1 MKFLSIHSVHKH
13 FPGVQALSDISLELD
28 AGKVHALV
36 GENGAGKSTLL
47 KILSGVYRPDRGWVE
62 IEGERR
68 EFLTPNDAIAA
79 GVAIIYQEL
88 HLVPDLSVAENLLLG
103 RLPTKRGVIRKKA
116 MEAEAS
122 RLLCMFEENISPW
135 ERLGKLPISQRQ
147 MIEIAKALARNA
159 RIIAFDEPTSS
170 LTEKE
175 TKKLFSVIRELKSQ
189 GKCVIYVSHRLQ
201 EIFEVCDT
209 VTVFRDGKLIQTWE
223 DIGKTNTD
231 EIVNRMVGRS
241 IRDIYRYTPRPAGEP
256 ALEVENVMGPGLSSP
271 LRFSVAKGEVVGL
284 FGLIGAGRTELLKL
298 IYGATRL
305 RSGTIKVC
313 GVPCVVRSPRMAL
326 RKGIAFCPEDRKKE
340 GIIGIRSVLENIN
353 ISSARILSP
362 FGILNMVREV
372 KNAQGFVDKLSIKTP
387 TLSQRAENLS
397 GGNQQKVILARLL
410 SEHVK
415 VLLFDEPTRGI
426 DVGAKSEVYSI
437 IMDLAARGFGILLVS
452 SDLPEILGI
461 SDRILVMREG
471 SITASLSRAEATE
484 EGIMK
489 RALPSSDTGDRPTA
503 CADPDRN

>member
-1 MKFLSIHSVHKH
+1 
-13 FPGVQALSDISLELD
+13 
-28 AGKVHALV
+28 
-36 GENGAGKSTLL
+36 
-47 KILSGVYRPDRGWVE
+47 
-62 IEGERR
+62 
-68 EFLTPNDAIAA
+68 
-79 GVAIIYQEL
+79 
-88 HLVPDLSVAENLLLG
+88 
-103 RLPTKRGVIRKKA
+103 
-116 MEAEAS
+116 
-122 RLLCMFEENISPW
+122 
-135 ERLGKLPISQRQ
+135 
-147 MIEIAKALARNA
+147 
-159 RIIAFDEPTSS
+159 
-170 LTEKE
+170 
-175 TKKLFSVIRELKSQ
+175 
-189 GKCVIYVSHRLQ
+189 
-201 EIFEVCDT
+201 
-209 VTVFRDGKLIQTWE
+209 
-223 DIGKTNTD
+223 
-231 EIVNRMVGRS
+231 
-241 IRDIYRYTPRPAGEP
+241 
-256 ALEVENVMGPGLSSP
+256 
-271 LRFSVAKGEVVGL
+271 
-284 FGLIGAGRTELLKL
+284 
-298 IYGATRL
+298 
-305 RSGTIKVC
+305 
-313 GVPCVVRSPRMAL
+313 MAL

>member
-1 MKFLSIHSVHKH
+1 MKFLSIQSVSKH
-13 FPGVQALSDISLELD
+13 FPGVQALSRISLELD
-28 AGKVHALV
+28 EGKVHAFV

-47 KILSGVYRPDRGWVE
+47 KILSGAYRPDEGWIE
-62 IEGERR
+62 IQGRR
-68 EFLTPNDAIAA
+68 QEFLTPNDAIEA
-79 GVAIIYQEL
+79 GVAIIYQEP

-103 RLPTKRGVIRKKA
+103 RLPVKNGVIRKKA
-116 MEAEAS
+116 MEAEAE

-135 ERLGKLPISQRQ
+135 TKLGTLPISQRQ
-147 MIEIAKALARNA
+147 MIEIAKALSRNA
-159 RIIAFDEPTSS
+159 QIIAFDEPTSS

-175 TKKLFSVIRELKSQ
+175 TQKLFSIIRELKSQ

-209 VTVFRDGKLIQTWE
+209 VTVFRDGKLIQRWE
-223 DIGKTNTD
+223 DIKETNTD

-241 IRDIYRYTPRPAGEP
+241 IKDIYHYTPRDLDGP
-256 ALEVENVMGPGLSSP
+256 ALEIENLMGPGLSSP
-271 LRFSVAKGEVVGL
+271 ISLSVAKGEVVGL

-298 IYGATRL
+298 IYGAERIQ
-305 RSGTIKVC
+305 SGTIRVC
-313 GVPCVVRSPRMAL
+313 GKECVIHNPGMAL
-326 RKGIAFCPEDRKKE
+326 RNGIAFCPEDRKKE

-353 ISSARILSP
+353 ISSSRTLAPL
-362 FGILNMVREV
+362 GIMHKTRELE
-372 KNAQGFVDKLSIKTP
+372 NAQNFVNRLSIKTP
-387 TLSQRAENLS
+387 SLSQKAENLS

-426 DVGAKSEVYSI
+426 DVGAKSEVYAI
-437 IMDLAARGFGILLVS
+437 IMDLAAKGFGILLVS
-452 SDLPEILGI
+452 SDLPEVLGI

-471 SITASLSRAEATE
+471 SITASLERSEATE

-489 RALPSSDTGDRPTA
+489 LALPIVNMASGPAA
-503 CADPDRN
+503 CADPAGN